1 MTVLADTEILR
12 FVNSE
17 GLIEDFEAEC
27 LEGASYDM
35 RLGHDYMI
43 GGTVLVLNDNNPSYS
58 LQPGEF
64 VILTSLERLKMPLNL
79 VAHNGIMSP
88 LARLGLVSLFS
99 PQIDPGFEGILTVPV
114 FNVGDAPISLQRYD
128 RMFTVEFVHTGTPA
142 SYGWS
147 THHGRQT
154 TIPSRSGPLT
164 TMPNMTQVKSA
175 MEQFAGL
182 NTRVDQLNH
191 SLEQRVV
198 QVEAN
203 VRVVENRV
211 DDVITGRQMRI
222 GRTQIAIAIVAMLLT
237 LALGVI
243 GSHLLWP
250 VGATKSAQTV
260 PPASSGT
267 HIAPKSAP

>member
-1 MTVLADTEILR
+1 
-12 FVNSE
+12 
-17 GLIEDFEAEC
+17 
-27 LEGASYDM
+27 
-35 RLGHDYMI
+35 
-43 GGTVLVLNDNNPSYS
+43 
-58 LQPGEF
+58 
-64 VILTSLERLKMPLNL
+64 
-79 VAHNGIMSP
+79 
-88 LARLGLVSLFS
+88 
-99 PQIDPGFEGILTVPV
+99 
-114 FNVGDAPISLQRYD
+114 
-128 RMFTVEFVHTGTPA
+128 
-142 SYGWS
+142 
-147 THHGRQT
+147 
-154 TIPSRSGPLT
+154 
-164 TMPNMTQVKSA
+164 MPNMTQVKSA

-250 VGATKSAQTV
+250 DGATKSAQTV